1 MTVPDSKEFKSLEG
15 FVSEKTLNA
24 ISDMG
29 FTTMME
35 IQHKSIVPLLKGRY
49 IVVQKLLY
57 YYGEHFVM
65 PSLVP
70 HIMLSEDLCRNS
82 ILPTSAGQSLR
93 FLVARCRS
101 RGGPPLFLD
110 QTEAQRAKK
119 TFWRLHPGPPVF

>member
-49 IVVQKLLY
+49 IVVQKITILLQ
-57 YYGEHFVM
+57 GTFQDAI
-65 PSLVP
+65 SGSP
-70 HIMLSEDLCRNS
+70 HN
-82 ILPTSAGQSLR
+82 
-93 FLVARCRS
+93 V
-101 RGGPPLFLD
+101 
-110 QTEAQRAKK
+110 
-119 TFWRLHPGPPVF
+119 V